1 LHAAVTAS
9 DFRFPRAAVVAAI
22 ARRDYRITRSYRL
35 AFGLDVVY
43 GALELVLYFFVSKV
57 VGHVPSSSLA
67 GAPSYF
73 AFAAVGVVLGAVL
86 LEAVHA
92 FSAGLRG
99 EQLTG
104 TLEVLAAQPL
114 TLLELCTGLLSFPL
128 SFASVRA
135 AAYLVIASFWMDLDL
150 SRTSWPGVAGILAA
164 AAFAMAPLGILAG
177 AAVLM
182 WKRGTAIVGTLV
194 YLMSLLGGVVFP
206 ISVLPGSLHWLGR
219 LMPVRFAYDGVR
231 SAMFTGGGW
240 ESDLLALVG
249 FGAALTPLALAAF
262 AAAFAHARRAGTISE
277 Y

>member
-1 LHAAVTAS
+1 
-9 DFRFPRAAVVAAI
+9 
-22 ARRDYRITRSYRL
+22 
-35 AFGLDVVY
+35 
-43 GALELVLYFFVSKV
+43 
-57 VGHVPSSSLA
+57 
-67 GAPSYF
+67 
-73 AFAAVGVVLGAVL
+73 
-86 LEAVHA
+86 VHA